1 MGKDKSGITSM
12 GTVGTFLRKGACSET
27 SFCVLNR
34 AFDNPLSQEEHAAML
49 FAGGMMQHGYQC
61 GLLWG
66 AALAAGAQAHRLCGT
81 GARAETRAV
90 VAAQKLVESFRAL
103 NQNHMNCLEITELDK
118 SSSAR
123 QLIVYFLVKGGT
135 LGCFRRA
142 ARYAPAAFK
151 EISSALS
158 GDDIEAPPAPVSCA
172 AVVAQKMGAS
182 PMHAVMAAGL
192 AGGIGL
198 SGGACGALGAALWIT
213 GINSLK
219 EEGGKIDM
227 KNAAGEKMIARF
239 LKCTDY
245 EFACS
250 SIVGRK
256 FENVSDHARHLC
268 GGGCSKILEVLAATE
283 SA

>member
-1 MGKDKSGITSM
+1 MGKDNSGITSM

-34 AFDNPLSQEEHAAML
+34 AFDNPLSREEHAAML

-66 AALAAGAQAHRLCGT
+66 AALAAGAQAHRQCGA
-81 GARAETRAV
+81 GAQAEARAV

-158 GDDIEAPPAPVSCA
+158 GDDIETPPAPVSCA
-172 AVVAQKMGAS
+172 VVVAQKMGAS

-219 EEGGKIDM
+219 EENGKIDI
-227 KNAAGEKMIARF
+227 KYAAGEKLIARF

-245 EFACS
+245 EFTCAK
-250 SIVGRK
+250 IVGRK

-283 SA
+283 SV